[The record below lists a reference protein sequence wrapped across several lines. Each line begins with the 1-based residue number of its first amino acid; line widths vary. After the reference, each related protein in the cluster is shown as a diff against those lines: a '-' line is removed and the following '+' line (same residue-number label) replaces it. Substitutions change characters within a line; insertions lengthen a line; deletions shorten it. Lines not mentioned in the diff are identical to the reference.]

1 MNTVAIVGRPNV
13 GKSTFFNRLIGE
25 RVAIMDNEPGVT
37 RDRHY
42 GKAEWIGH
50 YFTIIDTGGYVEGSD
65 DIFEGAIRKQVKLAL
80 EEADVVLFMV
90 DTREGLHPLD
100 REFANVL
107 RKIKKPL
114 IIMANKADT
123 HAKAADIPEFYA
135 LGLDAPI
142 FPISSQTGA
151 GTGELLDEVVSHF
164 PEIGIEDEFEGLPR
178 IAIVGRPNVGKS
190 SLLNVFLGIDRAIV
204 TDIAGTT
211 RDAIDTKYT
220 MFGKEFVITDTAG
233 IRRKAK
239 ITEDI
244 EYYSILRS
252 MKALEKS
259 DVCIVMLDAT
269 RGLEAQDANIIS
281 MAHQNKKGIVMLV
294 NKWDLMEKETNT
306 ARDFEDKIRQK
317 MAPLDYF
324 PIIFTSTVTKQ
335 RVFQAMEK
343 ALEVYENKM
352 KRIPTSQ
359 LNDLILHDIKN
370 TPPPSSNGR
379 MVHIKYLTQLPS
391 KSPSFAL
398 FCNLPKEIAVSYE
411 RFIENRMREHFGFE
425 GVAISLFFRKK

>member
-1 MNTVAIVGRPNV
+1 MNTVAVVGRPNV

-65 DIFEGAIRKQVKLAL
+65 DIFEGAIRKQVKLAID
-80 EEADVVLFMV
+80 EADVILFMV

-100 REFANVL
+100 REFAHVL
-107 RKIKKPL
+107 RKVKKPI

-164 PEIGIEDEFEGLPR
+164 PELGIENENEGLPR
-178 IAIVGRPNVGKS
+178 ITIVGRPNVGKS
-190 SLLNVFLGIDRAIV
+190 SLLNVFLGVDRCIV

-220 MFGKEFVITDTAG
+220 MFGKEFIITDTAG

-244 EYYSILRS
+244 EYYS
-252 MKALEKS
+252 
-259 DVCIVMLDAT
+259 
-269 RGLEAQDANIIS
+269 
-281 MAHQNKKGIVMLV
+281 
-294 NKWDLMEKETNT
+294 
-306 ARDFEDKIRQK
+306 
-317 MAPLDYF
+317 
-324 PIIFTSTVTKQ
+324 
-335 RVFQAMEK
+335 
-343 ALEVYENKM
+343 
-352 KRIPTSQ
+352 
-359 LNDLILHDIKN
+359 
-370 TPPPSSNGR
+370 
-379 MVHIKYLTQLPS
+379 
-391 KSPSFAL
+391 
-398 FCNLPKEIAVSYE
+398 
-411 RFIENRMREHFGFE
+411 
-425 GVAISLFFRKK
+425 